1 MPCGYCKQNGHN
13 RSTCPQL
20 SGMTIEERRIAT
32 VNSQN
37 QRSREQAVERQ
48 RQRQRQRER
57 INRTTILMSS
67 EFRQR
72 EQHRRQ
78 QSMQRQ
84 QDFEREVSL
93 IRERQQMQIILEE
106 ERRRIRVEWCLSTF
120 NRLISHY
127 NNTSDLDELFR
138 DGSSPEEMVNLIG
151 HRYTNEIMLMNYHKI
166 KASEKKLVEM
176 IPEPKEATECPICM
190 EELTSTDLFV
200 TRCGHSYHGGCLM
213 KHLTRNDNCPCC
225 RGVLI

>member
-1 MPCGYCKQNGHN
+1 MPCGYCNQNGHN

-20 SGMTIEERRIAT
+20 SGMTVEERRVAT

-37 QRSREQAVERQ
+37 QRSRDQAFERESELRRQHIQQNILFSQQYRQREEQRREQSRQ
-48 RQRQRQRER
+48 RQE
-57 INRTTILMSS
+57 
-67 EFRQR
+67 
-72 EQHRRQ
+72 
-78 QSMQRQ
+78 
-84 QDFEREVSL
+84 DFEREVRL

-127 NNTSDLDELFR
+127 NDTSDLDELFR